1 MGRAGI
7 ARIPG
12 TAAAMPARTIL
23 LTLAEDETAGNGEG
37 FEVLHRV
44 DEHDCLA
51 FAAALRARG
60 HEVWYANWRQL
71 DPAARVLRR
80 AYRSN
85 RGRFEHQVDLR
96 RFDLAFVY
104 KMEGFLREQAR
115 FFAVVEALEHSCA
128 AVVNAP
134 ATIRASIDKS
144 YLFALAA
151 RGVEVIPSWRLP
163 GPASVPSGAVPG
175 AHHGGGASEAS
186 PAAPADP
193 VMALLTEGSAAVVK
207 PLRGERGEDI
217 HRLDPA
223 QGAAHWRTVTGALDS
238 ATHFIQRYEPG
249 IRNGERSLVFLGH
262 EFQHAVI
269 KHPRPSDPAEYR
281 CNESLGGTVRPHVPT
296 TRELA
301 FAGRV
306 LEAAEALGWPV
317 RFSRID
323 LVHGA
328 AGPVLMEAE
337 LLNPSVYANYV
348 GRGAAFGRALAAYFE
363 SLVP

>member
-1 MGRAGI
+1 
-7 ARIPG
+7 
-12 TAAAMPARTIL
+12 MPARTIL

-51 FAAALRARG
+51 FSAALRERG
-60 HEVWYANWRQL
+60 HDVWYVNWRQL
-71 DPAARVLRR
+71 DPSARLLRR
-80 AYRSN
+80 AYCSN
-85 RGRFEHQVDLR
+85 SGRFEHHVDLR

-104 KMEGFLREQAR
+104 KMEGFLRAQPR
-115 FFAVVEALEHSCA
+115 FFAMVEALEQCCA
-128 AVVNAP
+128 TVVNAP

-163 GPASVPSGAVPG
+163 GPPSPPPG
-175 AHHGGGASEAS
+175 AIADTHYGGASVSEDL

-193 VMALLTEGSAAVVK
+193 VMALLAEGSAAVLK
-207 PLRGERGEDI
+207 PLRGERGEGI
-217 HRLDPA
+217 ERLDPA
-223 QGAAHWRTVTGALDS
+223 QGEAHWRAATCARDP

-249 IRNGERSLVFLGH
+249 IRSGERSLVFLGR

-269 KHPRPSDPAEYR
+269 KHPRPSDPDEYR
-281 CNESLGGTVRPHVPT
+281 CNESLGGTVRPHAPT
-296 TRELA
+296 AQERT
-301 FAGRV
+301 FASRV

-328 AGPVLMEAE
+328 AGPLLMEAE

-363 SLVP
+363 TLMS